1 MALGSWAVLRRT
13 IRCRRSPE
21 PNGFSDQSENKLC
34 ACVCVTRTLLVV
46 HVFQMVPI
54 YFLHTYLYI
63 CKLRIRA
70 KVQCRLS
77 FSVLSLKELS
87 LGFQFVCEVLGLE
100 EKSEERRDSG
110 DRVTSNTRIP
120 ASETRGWRGG
130 RFPCQPWREGH
141 RRVPRWGRRS
151 RSGLPGPS
159 LLSPSG

>member
-1 MALGSWAVLRRT
+1 
-13 IRCRRSPE
+13 
-21 PNGFSDQSENKLC
+21 
-34 ACVCVTRTLLVV
+34 
-46 HVFQMVPI
+46 MVPI

-110 DRVTSNTRIP
+110 GRVTSNTRIP

-141 RRVPRWGRRS
+141 RRVPRWGRRPPLPLTVEPF
-151 RSGLPGPS
+151 GLEEEELSKTGPVTS
-159 LLSPSG
+159 YL